1 MAVVMLM
8 AFWSGAALAGQPAAD
23 PAAKKSAAAE
33 RLNSPRT
40 TIGEVVEMVPGKS
53 VQVKEETGKLHN
65 YGLTKTTKID
75 GDLQV
80 GSMITVV
87 STGRW
92 AREIAVQ
99 SELMT
104 PPLGPQAKN

>member
-1 MAVVMLM
+1 MFLAVVLFV
-8 AFWSGAALAGQPAAD
+8 AFGAGAALAGEPAAS
-23 PAAKKSAAAE
+23 PSEKSAAAE

-40 TIGEVVEMVPGKS
+40 TIGEVVEMTPGKS
-53 VQVKEETGKLHN
+53 VQLKDEAGKLHT

-92 AREIAVQ
+92 AREISVQ
-99 SELMT
+99 AADESA
-104 PPLGPQAKN
+104 PGPQAQK